1 MESFEFKTGVILH
14 IDGKTKV
21 YALTEEEMFYAQAF
35 VDAIRRHENTKA
47 CTSES
52 IPHKAT
58 SLAALR
64 ISKGYTQLELAK
76 RIGVART
83 SVAMWEIGKATPTHP
98 NLVALAKLFDVS
110 VDDICALIE
119 RR

>member
-1 MESFEFKTGVILH
+1 MESLEFETGI
-14 IDGKTKV
+14 IYTRDGKTKV
-21 YALTEEEMFYAQAF
+21 YALTEEEMRYVQALIAAF
-35 VDAIRRHENTKA
+35 ERENAKA
-47 CTSES
+47 CTAKPMSRQ
-52 IPHKAT
+52 AT

-64 ISKGYTQLELAK
+64 KRNGYTQLELAK

-83 SVAMWEIGKATPTHP
+83 SVAMWETGETTPSP
-98 NLVALAKLFDVS
+98 KKLVALAKLFDVS